1 MAWQRGEVWLT
12 TDLLWFREQAS
23 AAAETLALRGPGLAV
38 LAPAGS
44 FDVTIPS
51 GLSASRQRRAAR
63 RQKERSR
70 RMRAAAL
77 VIGSTAVIPL
87 AVHRLGGGAGT
98 SGALAED
105 PPTLT
110 MRTGGRG
117 IELAEETTLDPSPA
131 SAATGTRSRALT
143 RTAAPKVEW
152 GHAHSRGVPYAG
164 SLVDGTRLPVEGPD
178 WVTWDPVTDGVP
190 NAPNRLYGHER
201 TIRTIISVITA
212 YRKANPDAARV
223 VVGDISF
230 RSGGPMDEHV
240 SHQNGLDVDVY
251 YPRHDRALKAP
262 VVPGQFDHALAQD
275 LLDRFVAAGA
285 QMVFVGYSS
294 GLHGPSGV
302 VVPYPNHEN
311 HMHVRFPPPQPATG
325 ANVPAR

>member
-23 AAAETLALRGPGLAV
+23 AAAETLALRSPGLAM
-38 LAPAGS
+38 LAPAGG
-44 FDVTIPS
+44 FDVAIPS
-51 GLSASRQRRAAR
+51 GLSESRQRRAAR

-87 AVHRLGGGAGT
+87 AAHRLGGGAGT

-117 IELAEETTLDPSPA
+117 IELAEET
-131 SAATGTRSRALT
+131 
-143 RTAAPKVEW
+143 KVEW
-152 GHAHSRGVPYAG
+152 GHARSRGVPYAG
-164 SLVDGTRLPVEGPD
+164 SLVDGTRLPVEGLD
-178 WVTWDPVTDGVP
+178 WVTWDPVTDSVP
-190 NAPNRLYGHER
+190 NAANRLYGHER

-262 VVPGQFDHALAQD
+262 VVPGQFDRALAQD

-294 GLHGPSGV
+294 GLHGASGV

-311 HMHVRFPPPQPATG
+311 HMHVRFPPP
-325 ANVPAR
+325 